1 MTIAQYLSKYFFE
14 KYEDE
19 EIFIVPQCALPVST
33 SMKPESVFEM
43 VGGAKIMLTS
53 LRIICNYTRY
63 AFGKRN
69 TLLEKEVHKLV
80 TRFIE
85 AEYRLYEYDKEKGV
99 GKQHIKF
106 CYIQVE
112 CILPSQALA
121 LTNE

>member
-1 MTIAQYLSKYFFE
+1 MTIAQYLSKYLFE

-63 AFGKRN
+63 EFGKSAI
-69 TLLEKEVHKLV
+69 LCKESVHNLG
-80 TRFIE
+80 TGFM
-85 AEYRLYEYDKEKGV
+85 KED
-99 GKQHIKF
+99 
-106 CYIQVE
+106 
-112 CILPSQALA
+112 
-121 LTNE
+121 